1 MNSSLFVLYVGQIM
15 TYFMFPE
22 CDQISLRGTKN
33 SHRLFVFVMYLL
45 PKILRKF
52 FTPSSMDLCNGL
64 LIICCFIKVFYSVA
78 SLTLPFKVYPILIAH

>member
-1 MNSSLFVLYVGQIM
+1 MMNSSLFVLYVGQIM

-45 PKILRKF
+45 PK
-52 FTPSSMDLCNGL
+52 
-64 LIICCFIKVFYSVA
+64 KVFLV
-78 SLTLPFKVYPILIAH
+78 TLNNL